1 MELRHL
7 KAFVVAADLQHFS
20 RAAEQL
26 GIAQP
31 ALSQLMR
38 TLESELGLALF
49 RRENRG
55 VVLTAAGE
63 AFLPHARQ
71 SIESGKLAIA
81 AARRARRGE
90 VGEINIGYH
99 SALFEANLPQLLR
112 HYFSTFP
119 DVKVS
124 LVDAG
129 ISAQFEMLLDHKLDL
144 AFARVFKDHLPD
156 RLRTH
161 QFSKS
166 RLVLLIPDNHE
177 LADSFT
183 GDLSTLRHE
192 KFVFLQDAAGI
203 GLTSHTLQACRQNHL
218 HPENIMYVP
227 SLMSIPGLVA
237 AGIGLSIVPETIT
250 HLTMPGIRIVPLD
263 QPEMVSELLLIS
275 RIDERSSAVLHF
287 INEAHGWDEAAEMK
301 KTGTKPQP

>member
-20 RAAEQL
+20 KAAEQL

-38 TLESELGLALF
+38 TLESELGLTLF

-55 VVLTAAGE
+55 VALTAAGL

-71 SIESGKLAIA
+71 SIESSELAIA

-119 DVKVS
+119 EVKVS

-129 ISAQFEMLLDHKLDL
+129 IRAQFEMLLDHKLDL

-161 QFSKS
+161 HFSQS
-166 RLVLLIPDNHE
+166 NLVLLMPDNHE
-177 LADSFT
+177 LAERFT
-183 GDLSTLRHE
+183 GELAMLRHE
-192 KFVFLQDAAGI
+192 KFVFLQDTAGI
-203 GLTSHTLQACRQNHL
+203 TLQACRQNQL

-237 AGIGLSIVPETIT
+237 AGIGLSIVPETMT
-250 HLTMPGIRIVPLD
+250 RLTMPGVRIIPLA
-263 QPEMVSELLLIS
+263 QPEMVSELSLIS

-287 INEAHGWDEAAEMK
+287 IEEAHGW
-301 KTGTKPQP
+301 G

>member
-38 TLESELGLALF
+38 TLETELGLALF

-55 VVLTAAGE
+55 VVLTAAGM

-71 SIESGKLAIA
+71 SIESSELASA

-119 DVKVS
+119 EVKLS

-129 ISAQFEMLLDHKLDL
+129 IREQLEMLLDHKLDL

-161 QFSKS
+161 PFSQS
-166 RLVLLIPDNHE
+166 NLVLLLPDNHE
-177 LADSFT
+177 LVQSFT
-183 GDLSTLRHE
+183 GDLATLRHE
-192 KFVFLQDAAGI
+192 KFVFLQDPAGI
-203 GLTSHTLQACRQNHL
+203 GLTSHTLQACRQNQL
-218 HPENIMYVP
+218 HPENIMHVP

-237 AGIGLSIVPETIT
+237 AGIGLSIVPEAMTR
-250 HLTMPGIRIVPLD
+250 LTMPGVRVIPLA
-263 QPEMVSELLLIS
+263 QVEMVSELSLIS

-287 INEAHGWDEAAEMK
+287 IEEAHGW
-301 KTGTKPQP
+301 G

>member
-1 MELRHL
+1 
-7 KAFVVAADLQHFS
+7 
-20 RAAEQL
+20 
-26 GIAQP
+26 
-31 ALSQLMR
+31 LMR
-38 TLESELGLALF
+38 TLEAELGLALF

-55 VVLTAAGE
+55 VALTAAGE

-71 SIESGKLAIA
+71 SIDSSELAIA

-119 DVKVS
+119 EVKVS

-129 ISAQFEMLLDHKLDL
+129 IRAQFDMLLDHKLDL

-161 QFSKS
+161 HFSQS
-166 RLVLLIPDNHE
+166 RLVLLVPDNHE

-183 GDLSTLRHE
+183 GELATLRHE
-192 KFVFLQDAAGI
+192 KFVFLQDSAGI
-203 GLTSHTLQACRQNHL
+203 GLTSHTLQACRQNQL

-237 AGIGLSIVPETIT
+237 AGIGLSIVPETMT
-250 HLTMPGIRIVPLD
+250 RLTMPGIRIVPLT
-263 QPEMVSELLLIS
+263 QPEMVSELSLIS

-287 INEAHGWDEAAEMK
+287 IEEAHGW
-301 KTGTKPQP
+301 G

>member
-7 KAFVVAADLQHFS
+7 KAFVLAAELQHFS
-20 RAAEQL
+20 RAAERL

-38 TLESELGLALF
+38 TLESELGVALF
-49 RRENRG
+49 RRENRS
-55 VVLTAAGE
+55 VVLTAAGA

-71 SIESGKLAIA
+71 SIESSELAIA

-112 HYFSTFP
+112 HYFSRFP
-119 DVKVS
+119 EVTVT

-129 ISAQFEMLLDHKLDL
+129 IRMQLDMLLDHKLDL

-161 QFSKS
+161 RFSQS
-166 RLVLLIPDNHE
+166 SLVLLMPDNHE
-177 LADSFT
+177 LAERFS
-183 GDLSTLRHE
+183 GDLASLRRE
-192 KFVFLQDAAGI
+192 KFVFLQDPAGM
-203 GLTSHTLQACRQNHL
+203 GLTSHTLHACRQYHL
-218 HPENIMYVP
+218 HPENIMHVP

-237 AGIGLSIVPETIT
+237 AGIGLSIVPEPMTR
-250 HLTMPGIRIVPLD
+250 LSMPGVRVIALD
-263 QPEMVSELLLIS
+263 QAEMVSELSLIS

-287 INEAHGWDEAAEMK
+287 IDEARAWCR
-301 KTGTKPQP
+301 

>member
-38 TLESELGLALF
+38 TLETELGLALF

-55 VVLTAAGE
+55 VVLTAAGM

-71 SIESGKLAIA
+71 SIESSELASA

-119 DVKVS
+119 EVKLS

-129 ISAQFEMLLDHKLDL
+129 IREQLEMLLDHKLDL

-161 QFSKS
+161 PFSQS
-166 RLVLLIPDNHE
+166 NLVLLLPDNHE
-177 LADSFT
+177 LVQSFT
-183 GDLSTLRHE
+183 GDLATLRHE
-192 KFVFLQDAAGI
+192 KFVFLQDPAGI
-203 GLTSHTLQACRQNHL
+203 GLTSHTLQACRQNQL
-218 HPENIMYVP
+218 HPENIMHVP
-227 SLMSIPGLVA
+227 SLMSIPGMVA
-237 AGIGLSIVPETIT
+237 AGIGLSIVPEAMTR
-250 HLTMPGIRIVPLD
+250 LTMPGVRVIPLA
-263 QPEMVSELLLIS
+263 QVEMVSELSLIS

-287 INEAHGWDEAAEMK
+287 IEEAHGW
-301 KTGTKPQP
+301 G

>member
-7 KAFVVAADLQHFS
+7 KAFVVAAELQHFS

-38 TLESELGLALF
+38 TLELELGVPLF
-49 RRENRG
+49 RRENRS
-55 VVLTAAGE
+55 VVLTAAGL

-71 SIESGKLAIA
+71 SIESSELATA

-99 SALFEANLPQLLR
+99 SALFEANLPLLLR
-112 HYFSTFP
+112 HYFSAFP
-119 DVKVS
+119 EVKLT

-129 ISAQFEMLLDHKLDL
+129 IRTQLEMLLDHKLDL
-144 AFARVFKDHLPD
+144 AFARVFKDHLPE

-161 QFSKS
+161 HFSQS
-166 RLVLLIPDNHE
+166 NLVLLMPDNHE
-177 LADSFT
+177 WADRFN

-192 KFVFLQDAAGI
+192 TFVFLQDPAGI
-203 GLTSHTLQACRQNHL
+203 GLTSHTLHACRQHQL
-218 HPENIMYVP
+218 HPKNIMHVP

-237 AGIGLSIVPETIT
+237 AGIGLSIVPEPMTR
-250 HLTMPGIRIVPLD
+250 LTMPGLRVIPLA
-263 QPEMVSELLLIS
+263 QAEMVSELSLIS

-287 INEAHGWDEAAEMK
+287 INEARGWCS
-301 KTGTKPQP
+301 

>member
-55 VVLTAAGE
+55 VALTAAGM

-71 SIESGKLAIA
+71 SIESSELASA

-90 VGEINIGYH
+90 VGEISIGYH

-119 DVKVS
+119 EVKLS

-129 ISAQFEMLLDHKLDL
+129 IREQLEMLLDHKLDL

-161 QFSKS
+161 PFSQS
-166 RLVLLIPDNHE
+166 NLVLLLPDNHE

-183 GDLSTLRHE
+183 GELAMLRHE
-192 KFVFLQDAAGI
+192 KFVFLQDPAGI
-203 GLTSHTLQACRQNHL
+203 GLTSHTLQACRQNQL
-218 HPENIMYVP
+218 HPENIMHVP

-237 AGIGLSIVPETIT
+237 AGIGLSIVPEAMTR
-250 HLTMPGIRIVPLD
+250 LTMPGVRVIPLAQAD
-263 QPEMVSELLLIS
+263 MVSELSLIS
-275 RIDERSSAVLHF
+275 RIDERSSAELHF
-287 INEAHGWDEAAEMK
+287 IEEAHGWV
-301 KTGTKPQP
+301 

>member
-7 KAFVVAADLQHFS
+7 KAFVVAAELQHFS

-38 TLESELGLALF
+38 TLEAELGLALF
-49 RRENRG
+49 RRESRG

-71 SIESGKLAIA
+71 SIESSELATS

-90 VGEINIGYH
+90 VGEIAIGYH

-119 DVKVS
+119 EVKVS

-129 ISAQFEMLLDHKLDL
+129 IRAQFDKLLEHKLDL
-144 AFARVFKDHLPD
+144 AFARVFQDHLPD

-161 QFSKS
+161 PFSQS

-177 LADSFT
+177 LAEGFT
-183 GDLSTLRHE
+183 GELATLRHE
-192 KFVFLQDAAGI
+192 KFVFLQDVAGI
-203 GLTSHTLQACRQNHL
+203 GLTSHTLQACRKNQL
-218 HPENIMYVP
+218 HPQNIMYVP

-250 HLTMPGIRIVPLD
+250 RLTMPGLRIVPLA
-263 QPEMVSELLLIS
+263 QPEMVSELSLVS
-275 RIDERSSAVLHF
+275 RIDERSRAVLHF
-287 INEAHGWDEAAEMK
+287 IGEAHGWGTNLRSEANR
-301 KTGTKPQP
+301 

>member
-38 TLESELGLALF
+38 TLETELGVALF
-49 RRENRG
+49 RREHRS
-55 VVLTAAGE
+55 VVLTAAGA

-71 SIESGKLAIA
+71 SIESSELAMA

-99 SALFEANLPQLLR
+99 SALFEGNLPQLLR
-112 HYFSTFP
+112 HYFSAFP
-119 DVKVS
+119 EVKLT

-129 ISAQFEMLLDHKLDL
+129 IRLQLDLLLDHKLDL

-161 QFSKS
+161 RFSQS
-166 RLVLLIPDNHE
+166 RLVLLMPDNHE
-177 LADSFT
+177 LAERFS
-183 GDLSTLRHE
+183 GDLASLRHE
-192 KFVFLQDAAGI
+192 PFVFLQDPAGI
-203 GLTSHTLQACRQNHL
+203 GLTSHTLQACRQHQL
-218 HPENIMYVP
+218 HPQNIMHVP

-237 AGIGLSIVPETIT
+237 AGIGLSIVPEPMTR
-250 HLTMPGIRIVPLD
+250 LSMPGVRVISLD
-263 QPEMVSELLLIS
+263 QPEMLSELSLIS

-287 INEAHGWDEAAEMK
+287 IEEARAWCR
-301 KTGTKPQP
+301 

>member
-38 TLESELGLALF
+38 TLETELGLALF

-55 VVLTAAGE
+55 VVLTAAGM

-71 SIESGKLAIA
+71 SIESSELASA

-119 DVKVS
+119 EVKLS

-129 ISAQFEMLLDHKLDL
+129 IREQLEMLLDHKLDL

-161 QFSKS
+161 PFSQS
-166 RLVLLIPDNHE
+166 NLVLLLPDNHE
-177 LADSFT
+177 LVQSFT
-183 GDLSTLRHE
+183 GDLATLRHE
-192 KFVFLQDAAGI
+192 KFVFLQDPAGI
-203 GLTSHTLQACRQNHL
+203 GLTSHTLQACRQNQL
-218 HPENIMYVP
+218 HPENIMHVP

-237 AGIGLSIVPETIT
+237 AGIGLSIVPEAMTR
-250 HLTMPGIRIVPLD
+250 LTMPGVRVIPLA
-263 QPEMVSELLLIS
+263 QTEMVSELSLIS
-275 RIDERSSAVLHF
+275 RIDERSTAVLHF
-287 INEAHGWDEAAEMK
+287 IEEAHGW
-301 KTGTKPQP
+301 G

>member
-20 RAAEQL
+20 QAAEQL

-38 TLESELGLALF
+38 TLEKELGLALF

-55 VVLTAAGE
+55 VVLTAAGH

-71 SIESGKLAIA
+71 SIESSELASA

-90 VGEINIGYH
+90 VGEIKIGYH
-99 SALFEANLPQLLR
+99 SALLEPNLPQLLR
-112 HYFSTFP
+112 HYFSSFP
-119 DVKVS
+119 EVKVE

-129 ISAQFEMLLDHKLDL
+129 IRGQFDMLQEHAIDL
-144 AFARVFKDHLPD
+144 GFARVFKDHLPD

-161 QFSKS
+161 HFSES
-166 RLVLLIPDNHE
+166 RLVLLMPDNHE
-177 LADSFT
+177 MADSFT
-183 GDLSTLRHE
+183 GELASLRHE
-192 KFVFLQDAAGI
+192 KFVLLQDPTGI
-203 GLTSHTLQACRQNHL
+203 GLTSHTLQACRQNQL
-218 HPENIMYVP
+218 HPENILYVP

-237 AGIGLSIVPETIT
+237 AGIGISIVPETMAR
-250 HLTMPGIRIVPLD
+250 LTMPGVHMLSLA
-263 QPEMVSELLLIS
+263 QPEMVSELSLIS

-287 INEAHGWDEAAEMK
+287 IDEAHGW
-301 KTGTKPQP
+301 G

>member
-7 KAFVVAADLQHFS
+7 KAFVVAADLQHFR

-38 TLESELGLALF
+38 TLETELGLALF

-55 VVLTAAGE
+55 VVLTAAGM

-71 SIESGKLAIA
+71 SIESSELASA

-119 DVKVS
+119 EVKLS

-129 ISAQFEMLLDHKLDL
+129 IREQLEMLLDHKLDL

-161 QFSKS
+161 PFSQS
-166 RLVLLIPDNHE
+166 NLVLLLPDNHE
-177 LADSFT
+177 LVQSFT
-183 GDLSTLRHE
+183 GDLATLRHE
-192 KFVFLQDAAGI
+192 KFVFLQDPAGI
-203 GLTSHTLQACRQNHL
+203 GLTSHTLQACRQNQL
-218 HPENIMYVP
+218 HPENIMHVP

-237 AGIGLSIVPETIT
+237 AGIGLSIVPEAMTR
-250 HLTMPGIRIVPLD
+250 LTMPGVRVIPLA
-263 QPEMVSELLLIS
+263 QVEMVSELSLIS

-287 INEAHGWDEAAEMK
+287 IEEAHGW
-301 KTGTKPQP
+301 G

>member
-20 RAAEQL
+20 KAAEQL

-55 VVLTAAGE
+55 VALTAAGR

-71 SIESGKLAIA
+71 SIDSSELASA

-119 DVKVS
+119 EVNVS

-129 ISAQFEMLLDHKLDL
+129 IRAQFDMLLDHTLDL

-161 QFSKS
+161 PFSHS
-166 RLVLLIPDNHE
+166 NLVLLMPDNHGLAEGFTGE
-177 LADSFT
+177 LAM
-183 GDLSTLRHE
+183 LRHE
-192 KFVFLQDAAGI
+192 KFVFLQDTAGI
-203 GLTSHTLQACRQNHL
+203 GLTSHTLQACRQNQL

-237 AGIGLSIVPETIT
+237 AGIGVSIVPETMT
-250 HLTMPGIRIVPLD
+250 RLTMPGIRIVPLAH
-263 QPEMVSELLLIS
+263 PEMVSELSLIS

-287 INEAHGWDEAAEMK
+287 IDEAHGWE
-301 KTGTKPQP
+301 

>member
-38 TLESELGLALF
+38 TLETELGLALF

-55 VVLTAAGE
+55 VVLTAAGM

-71 SIESGKLAIA
+71 SIESSELASA

-119 DVKVS
+119 EVKLS

-129 ISAQFEMLLDHKLDL
+129 IREQLEMLLDHKLDL

-161 QFSKS
+161 PFSQS
-166 RLVLLIPDNHE
+166 NLVLLLPDNHE

-183 GDLSTLRHE
+183 GELAMLRHE
-192 KFVFLQDAAGI
+192 KFVFLQDPAGI
-203 GLTSHTLQACRQNHL
+203 GLTSHTLQACRQNQL
-218 HPENIMYVP
+218 HPENIMHVP

-237 AGIGLSIVPETIT
+237 AGIGLSIVPEAMTR
-250 HLTMPGIRIVPLD
+250 LTMPGVRVMPLA
-263 QPEMVSELLLIS
+263 QAEMVSELSLIS

-287 INEAHGWDEAAEMK
+287 IEEAHGW
-301 KTGTKPQP
+301 G

>member
-1 MELRHL
+1 
-7 KAFVVAADLQHFS
+7 
-20 RAAEQL
+20 
-26 GIAQP
+26 
-31 ALSQLMR
+31 MR

-55 VVLTAAGE
+55 VALTAAGE

-71 SIESGKLAIA
+71 SIESSELAIA

-119 DVKVS
+119 EVKVS

-129 ISAQFEMLLDHKLDL
+129 IRAQFDMLLDHKLDL

-161 QFSKS
+161 HFSQS

-177 LADSFT
+177 LADCFT
-183 GDLSTLRHE
+183 GELATLRHE
-192 KFVFLQDAAGI
+192 KFVFLQDSAGI
-203 GLTSHTLQACRQNHL
+203 GLTSHTLQACRQNQL
-218 HPENIMYVP
+218 HPENIMHVP

-237 AGIGLSIVPETIT
+237 AGIGLSIVPETMT
-250 HLTMPGIRIVPLD
+250 RLTMPGIRIVPLV
-263 QPEMVSELLLIS
+263 QPEMVSELSLIS

-287 INEAHGWDEAAEMK
+287 IEEAHGW
-301 KTGTKPQP
+301 G

>member
-20 RAAEQL
+20 QAAEQL

-38 TLESELGLALF
+38 TLEKELGLQLF
-49 RRENRG
+49 RRESRG
-55 VVLTAAGE
+55 VVLTAAGQ
-63 AFLPHARQ
+63 AFLPHART
-71 SIESGKLAIA
+71 SIDASELASA

-99 SALFEANLPQLLR
+99 SALLEANLPQLLR
-112 HYFSTFP
+112 HYFSSFP
-119 DVKVS
+119 EVKVS

-129 ISAQFEMLLDHKLDL
+129 IRAQFDMLLEHKIDL
-144 AFARVFKDHLPD
+144 GFARVFKDHLPD

-161 QFSKS
+161 HFSQSK
-166 RLVLLIPDNHE
+166 LVLLIPDNH
-177 LADSFT
+177 AMATTFS

-192 KFVFLQDAAGI
+192 KFVFLQDPTGI
-203 GLTSHTLQACRQNHL
+203 GLTSHTLQACRQHQL
-218 HPENIMYVP
+218 HPTHIMYVP

-237 AGIGLSIVPETIT
+237 AGIGLSIVPEPMAR
-250 HLTMPGIRIVPLD
+250 LTMPGVHIVPLA
-263 QPEMVSELLLIS
+263 QPEMVSELSLIS

-287 INEAHGWDEAAEMK
+287 IEEASGWA
-301 KTGTKPQP
+301 

>member
-7 KAFVVAADLQHFS
+7 KAFVVAGDLRHFS

-55 VVLTAAGE
+55 VALTAAGL

-71 SIESGKLAIA
+71 SIESSELATA
-81 AARRARRGE
+81 AAQRARRGE

-112 HYFSTFP
+112 YYFSTFP
-119 DVKVS
+119 EVNVS

-129 ISAQFEMLLDHKLDL
+129 IRAQFDMLLDHKLDL

-161 QFSKS
+161 HFSES
-166 RLVLLIPDNHE
+166 NLVLLMPDNHE
-177 LADSFT
+177 LAESFT
-183 GDLSTLRHE
+183 GELATLRHE
-192 KFVFLQDAAGI
+192 KFVFLHDTAGI
-203 GLTSHTLQACRQNHL
+203 GLTSHTLQACRQNQL
-218 HPENIMYVP
+218 HPKNIMYVP

-237 AGIGLSIVPETIT
+237 AGIGLSIVPEPMTR
-250 HLTMPGIRIVPLD
+250 LTMPGIRIVPLA
-263 QPEMVSELLLIS
+263 QPEMVSELSLIS

-287 INEAHGWDEAAEMK
+287 IEEAHGW
-301 KTGTKPQP
+301 G

>member
-38 TLESELGLALF
+38 TLETELGLALF

-55 VVLTAAGE
+55 VVLTAAGM

-71 SIESGKLAIA
+71 SIESSELASA

-119 DVKVS
+119 EVKLS

-129 ISAQFEMLLDHKLDL
+129 IREQLEMLLDHKLDL

-161 QFSKS
+161 PFSQS
-166 RLVLLIPDNHE
+166 NLVLLLPDNHE
-177 LADSFT
+177 LVQSFT
-183 GDLSTLRHE
+183 GDLATLRHE
-192 KFVFLQDAAGI
+192 KFVFLQDPAGI
-203 GLTSHTLQACRQNHL
+203 GLTSHTLQACRQNQL
-218 HPENIMYVP
+218 HPENIMHVP

-237 AGIGLSIVPETIT
+237 AGIGLSIVPEAMTR
-250 HLTMPGIRIVPLD
+250 LTMPGVRVIPLA
-263 QPEMVSELLLIS
+263 QTEMVSELSLIS

-287 INEAHGWDEAAEMK
+287 IEEAHGW
-301 KTGTKPQP
+301 G

>member
-31 ALSQLMR
+31 ALSQLIR
-38 TLESELGLALF
+38 TLETELGLVLF
-49 RRENRG
+49 RRENRA
-55 VVLTAAGE
+55 VALTAAGE

-71 SIESGKLAIA
+71 SIDSSELAIA

-119 DVKVS
+119 EVKVS

-129 ISAQFEMLLDHKLDL
+129 IRAQFDMLLDHKLDL

-161 QFSKS
+161 HFSQS

-177 LADSFT
+177 LADGFT
-183 GDLSTLRHE
+183 GELATLRHE
-192 KFVFLQDAAGI
+192 KFVFLQDSAGI
-203 GLTSHTLQACRQNHL
+203 GLTSHTLQACRQNQL

-237 AGIGLSIVPETIT
+237 AGIGLSIVPETMT
-250 HLTMPGIRIVPLD
+250 RLTMPGIRIVPLA
-263 QPEMVSELLLIS
+263 QPEMVSELSLIS

-287 INEAHGWDEAAEMK
+287 IEEAHGW
-301 KTGTKPQP
+301 G

>member
-55 VVLTAAGE
+55 VALTAAGM

-71 SIESGKLAIA
+71 SIESSELASA

-119 DVKVS
+119 EVKLS

-129 ISAQFEMLLDHKLDL
+129 IREQLEMLLDHKLDL

-161 QFSKS
+161 PFSQS
-166 RLVLLIPDNHE
+166 NLVLLLPDNHE
-177 LADSFT
+177 LVDSFT
-183 GDLSTLRHE
+183 GELAMLRHE
-192 KFVFLQDAAGI
+192 KFVFLQDPAGI
-203 GLTSHTLQACRQNHL
+203 GLTSHTLQACRQNQL
-218 HPENIMYVP
+218 HPENIMHVP

-237 AGIGLSIVPETIT
+237 AGIGLSIVPEAMTR
-250 HLTMPGIRIVPLD
+250 LTMPGVRVIPLA
-263 QPEMVSELLLIS
+263 QAEMVSELSLIS

-287 INEAHGWDEAAEMK
+287 IEEAHGW
-301 KTGTKPQP
+301 G

>member
-20 RAAEQL
+20 KAAEQL

-38 TLESELGLALF
+38 TLEAELGLALF

-55 VVLTAAGE
+55 VALTAAGL

-71 SIESGKLAIA
+71 SIEASELAKA
-81 AARRARRGE
+81 AAQRARRGE

-112 HYFSTFP
+112 YYFSTFP
-119 DVKVS
+119 EVKVS

-129 ISAQFEMLLDHKLDL
+129 IRTQFDMLLDHTLDL

-161 QFSKS
+161 HFSES
-166 RLVLLIPDNHE
+166 RLVLLMPDNHE
-177 LADSFT
+177 LAESFS
-183 GDLSTLRHE
+183 GDLAALRHE
-192 KFVFLQDAAGI
+192 KFVFLHDTAGI
-203 GLTSHTLQACRQNHL
+203 GLTSHTLQACRQNQL
-218 HPENIMYVP
+218 HPENILYVP

-237 AGIGLSIVPETIT
+237 AGIGLSIVPETVT
-250 HLTMPGIRIVPLD
+250 HLNMPGLRIVPLV
-263 QPEMVSELLLIS
+263 QPEMTSELSLIS

-287 INEAHGWDEAAEMK
+287 IEEAHDWRA
-301 KTGTKPQP
+301 

>member
-55 VVLTAAGE
+55 VALTAAGM

-71 SIESGKLAIA
+71 SIESSELASA
-81 AARRARRGE
+81 VARRARRGE

-119 DVKVS
+119 EVKLS

-129 ISAQFEMLLDHKLDL
+129 IREQLEMLLDHKLDL

-161 QFSKS
+161 PFSQS
-166 RLVLLIPDNHE
+166 NLVLLLPDNHE
-177 LADSFT
+177 LVDSFT
-183 GDLSTLRHE
+183 GELAMLRHE
-192 KFVFLQDAAGI
+192 KFVFLQDPAGI
-203 GLTSHTLQACRQNHL
+203 GLTSHTLQACRQNQL
-218 HPENIMYVP
+218 HPENIMHVP

-237 AGIGLSIVPETIT
+237 AGIGLSIVPEAMTR
-250 HLTMPGIRIVPLD
+250 LTMPGVRVIPLA
-263 QPEMVSELLLIS
+263 QAEMVSELSLIS

-287 INEAHGWDEAAEMK
+287 IEEAHGW
-301 KTGTKPQP
+301 G

>member
-55 VVLTAAGE
+55 VVLTAAGS

-71 SIESGKLAIA
+71 SIESSELARA
-81 AARRARRGE
+81 SARRAKRGE
-90 VGEINIGYH
+90 AGEINIGYH
-99 SALFEANLPQLLR
+99 SALFEASLPQLLR

-119 DVKVS
+119 EVKVS
-124 LVDAG
+124 LVDTG
-129 ISAQFEMLLDHKLDL
+129 IRAQFEMLLDHTLDL

-161 QFSKS
+161 HFSQS
-166 RLVLLIPDNHE
+166 RLVLLMPDNHPLADVFTGE
-177 LADSFT
+177 LA
-183 GDLSTLRHE
+183 TLRHE
-192 KFVFLQDAAGI
+192 KFVFLQDTAGI
-203 GLTSHTLQACRQNHL
+203 GLTSHTIQACRQNQL

-237 AGIGLSIVPETIT
+237 AGIGLSIVPEPVA
-250 HLTMPGIRIVPLD
+250 HLTMPGVHIVPLPHD
-263 QPEMVSELLLIS
+263 EMVSELSLVS

-287 INEAHGWDEAAEMK
+287 IDEAHGW
-301 KTGTKPQP
+301 G

>member
-7 KAFVVAADLQHFS
+7 NAFVVAADLQHFS

-38 TLESELGLALF
+38 TLETELGLALF

-55 VVLTAAGE
+55 VVLTAAGM

-71 SIESGKLAIA
+71 SIESSELASA

-119 DVKVS
+119 EVKLS

-129 ISAQFEMLLDHKLDL
+129 IREQLEMLLDHKLDL

-161 QFSKS
+161 PFSQS
-166 RLVLLIPDNHE
+166 NLVLLLPDNHE
-177 LADSFT
+177 LVQSFT
-183 GDLSTLRHE
+183 GDLATLRHE
-192 KFVFLQDAAGI
+192 KFVFLQDPAGI
-203 GLTSHTLQACRQNHL
+203 GLTSHTLQACRQNQL
-218 HPENIMYVP
+218 HPENIMHVP

-237 AGIGLSIVPETIT
+237 AGIGLSIVPEAMTR
-250 HLTMPGIRIVPLD
+250 LTMPGVRVIPLA
-263 QPEMVSELLLIS
+263 QVEMVSELSLIS

-287 INEAHGWDEAAEMK
+287 IEEAHGW
-301 KTGTKPQP
+301 G

>member
-7 KAFVVAADLQHFS
+7 RAFVVAADLQHFS

-55 VVLTAAGE
+55 VVLTAAGM

-71 SIESGKLAIA
+71 SIESSELASA

-90 VGEINIGYH
+90 VGEISIGYH

-119 DVKVS
+119 EVKLS

-129 ISAQFEMLLDHKLDL
+129 IREQLEMLLDHKLDL

-161 QFSKS
+161 PFSQS
-166 RLVLLIPDNHE
+166 NLVLLLPDNHE
-177 LADSFT
+177 LVDSFT
-183 GDLSTLRHE
+183 GELAMLRHE
-192 KFVFLQDAAGI
+192 KFVFLQDPAGI
-203 GLTSHTLQACRQNHL
+203 GLTSHTLQACRQNQL
-218 HPENIMYVP
+218 HPENIMHVP

-237 AGIGLSIVPETIT
+237 AGIGLSIVPEAMTR
-250 HLTMPGIRIVPLD
+250 LTMPGVRVIPLA
-263 QPEMVSELLLIS
+263 QAEMVSELSLIS

-287 INEAHGWDEAAEMK
+287 IEEAHGW
-301 KTGTKPQP
+301 G

>member
-38 TLESELGLALF
+38 TLETELGLALF
-49 RRENRG
+49 RRENRS
-55 VVLTAAGE
+55 VALTAAGM

-71 SIESGKLAIA
+71 SIESSELACA

-90 VGEINIGYH
+90 VGEIDIGYH

-112 HYFSTFP
+112 HYFSTSP
-119 DVKVS
+119 EVKLS

-129 ISAQFEMLLDHKLDL
+129 IREQLEMLLDHKLDL

-161 QFSKS
+161 PFSQS
-166 RLVLLIPDNHE
+166 NLVLLLPDNHE
-177 LADSFT
+177 LVHSFT
-183 GDLSTLRHE
+183 GDLALLRHE
-192 KFVFLQDAAGI
+192 KFVFLQDPAGI
-203 GLTSHTLQACRQNHL
+203 GLTSHTLQACRQNQL
-218 HPENIMYVP
+218 HPENIMHVP

-237 AGIGLSIVPETIT
+237 AGIGLSIVPEAMTR
-250 HLTMPGIRIVPLD
+250 LTMPGVRVIPLA
-263 QPEMVSELLLIS
+263 QTEMVSELSLIS

-287 INEAHGWDEAAEMK
+287 IEEAHGW
-301 KTGTKPQP
+301 G

>member
-55 VVLTAAGE
+55 VVLTAAGV

-71 SIESGKLAIA
+71 SIESSELATA

-119 DVKVS
+119 EVKVT

-129 ISAQFEMLLDHKLDL
+129 IRAQFEMLLDHKLDL
-144 AFARVFKDHLPD
+144 AFARVFKDHLPE

-161 QFSKS
+161 HFSQS
-166 RLVLLIPDNHE
+166 NLVLLMPDNHDLVESFSGE
-177 LADSFT
+177 LAM
-183 GDLSTLRHE
+183 LRHE
-192 KFVFLQDAAGI
+192 KFVFLHDTAGI
-203 GLTSHTLQACRQNHL
+203 GLTSHTLQACRQNQL

-237 AGIGLSIVPETIT
+237 AGIGISIVPETMT
-250 HLTMPGIRIVPLD
+250 RLTMPGVRIIPLAQAD
-263 QPEMVSELLLIS
+263 MVSELSLIS
-275 RIDERSSAVLHF
+275 RIDERSNAVLHF
-287 INEAHGWDEAAEMK
+287 IEEAHGW
-301 KTGTKPQP
+301 G